1 MLDSQKSGAAALVA
15 VRGRR
20 RSQMTCV
27 AGCARLHGNSR
38 RRRQTSPLL
47 FWRLSKAYAGSATVL
62 LDELKARELQDGTKR
77 RVVRSIDRDFQLNSF
92 YPTIAATPTFETWAD
107 RERSTVDEAI
117 PADQTGD
124 HPRNSG
130 PMLAS
135 LRVGPSR
142 LGVSCRSLTSV
153 RDKRL
158 GRMRGVSPWVR
169 RRWKNQHTLKA
180 IEERKQVEGS
190 RKLRRDIK

>member
-1 MLDSQKSGAAALVA
+1 MKPF
-15 VRGRR
+15 
-20 RSQMTCV
+20 
-27 AGCARLHGNSR
+27 
-38 RRRQTSPLL
+38 RQT
-47 FWRLSKAYAGSATVL
+47 
-62 LDELKARELQDGTKR
+62 LKVEF
-77 RVVRSIDRDFQLNSF
+77 S
-92 YPTIAATPTFETWAD
+92 
-107 RERSTVDEAI
+107 
-117 PADQTGD
+117 TGD

-135 LRVGPSR
+135 PRVGPSR

-180 IEERKQVEGS
+180 IEERKQLEGS